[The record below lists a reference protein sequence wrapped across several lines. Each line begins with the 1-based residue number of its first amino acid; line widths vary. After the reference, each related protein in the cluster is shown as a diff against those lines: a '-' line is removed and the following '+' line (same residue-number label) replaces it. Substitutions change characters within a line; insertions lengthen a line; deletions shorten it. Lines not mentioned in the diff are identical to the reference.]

1 MLPSAVPDRHYFT
14 ENDERECGAG
24 PMPSVEIEA
33 RNAVDGRIY
42 RAVIVP
48 KRQSIDYVTQPAVGA
63 GPEQRQMTVT
73 LTATAERKSLL
84 GRKRA
89 PVLTVCYGIGRLE
102 FDRFCAVVEQML
114 AGCDFATGS
123 GSRMAI
129 DDICARNELIPIEG
143 KIRSERQ
150 TTPLI
155 ILFDR
160 EASARGY

>member
-1 MLPSAVPDRHYFT
+1 
-14 ENDERECGAG
+14 
-24 PMPSVEIEA
+24 MPSVEIEA

-129 DDICARNELIPIEG
+129 GDICARNELIPIEG